1 MFGEERRAAPRVFC
15 DVFSTVRH
23 GCFPTRKNAEEVEFG
38 RRNGSELCSGQFS
51 FPSTHNVPW
60 IADGSSTSS
69 RAEHSATM
77 RSAEFRHTFASAL
90 SQSTSFP
97 VFMANKKCPV
107 ASRLNAEGAESQKQN
122 KDTKKSES
130 SKPRDGPVSEPNR
143 FWPNFSLATRG
154 RQHSISGAGS
164 AAASV
169 SSPGGLD
176 RVFSAPVGPRN
187 RNQGLQASVCW
198 KTPSFQRGYSICGK
212 RGFGSGAG
220 GRDILPHGE
229 GSYKTS
235 SSGGNSDGFLLT
247 LLSNPKERWESAP
260 NTGPACFKQAL
271 KEVQIQDAHSR
282 SSHSF
287 DPPGRLVRLD
297 RSQGCLL
304 SYKHLSSTQEISQ
317 VFLSER
323 SVRICYSSIRAQSS
337 SAGVQQMHGSS
348 AVSAETQGSAHIRL
362 SGRLP
367 DMRPHTRAR
376 GAGCRDSFVSS
387 HKAGIQNQQR
397 QKPADSVPGDR
408 VSGPAPRLGNLPRHA
423 FGEKDYGV
431 RSMPDPFSQRKPG
444 LVQNLSPSDG
454 HDGFI
459 SVCDPTGF
467 IKDERFSALDF
478 REAPV
483 PAQAPRAQ
491 GTGIH
496 GVCDGSPPLENP
508 LHIPI
513 RGSAGER
520 VSEKS
525 RHYGRIPN
533 GMGSRISG
541 QIGERSLDTPT
552 ARASHKHAGADGSFS
567 GFKTF
572 STILEGFSCFSQDG
586 QHNGGGVHQPP
597 RGNAI
602 VAAAQSSAQADCLE
616 RRSLELTARDARPG
630 SQKCGGGS
638 SVEGQ
643 PDVRRMG
650 SPPAGGESNLGDV
663 RQGCRRS
670 LRLAGKR
677 KMSAVFLS
685 RGRGCAVGC
694 GCAGAPVAK
703 RAAVCIPTVKSNF
716 SHPGQSKRKRVVSPS
731 NSPPLAGQAVVGRDR
746 RTSARRA
753 LAAPAATGP
762 AVTSGGT
769 DISPSPR
776 TNQPLGLAREG
787 LNLNALGLPREVIST
802 IQSARAPSTRSLYDL
817 KWRVFEDWCTSEGLI
832 PFQCSVRDILCFLQ
846 SLLDNGRAFST
857 IKVYLAAI
865 SACHVGFEGV
875 SVGRHPLIC
884 RFMKG
889 VKRVRPA
896 VKRLVPSWDLSLV
909 LDALTRAP
917 FEPLE
922 DIPIKLISLKTA
934 LLLALVSAKRV
945 SELHALSVHQ
955 ACMDFSRDDDRV
967 KLLPNPAF
975 VPKVSDSAYNC
986 SAIELHAFHS
996 PPHLSAEE
1004 SKLHTLCPVRALR
1017 LYVNRTR
1024 SFRRSD
1030 QLFVSWA
1037 TRRKGEA
1044 VSSQRLSHWI
1054 VEAIELA
1061 YTSRGLR
1068 SPEGLRAHSSRGI
1081 ATSWALFR
1089 GISVRDICK
1098 AASWSSPH
1106 TFIRF
1111 YRLDVTA
1118 PSLAH
1123 AVLNV
1128 YPL

>member
-69 RAEHSATM
+69 CAEHSATM
-77 RSAEFRHTFASAL
+77 RSAEFRHTFASSMPRAQKAKNKIKTQRKAKAQSRETGQSL
-90 SQSTSFP
+90 SQTDSGQISLWP
-97 VFMANKKCPV
+97 Q
-107 ASRLNAEGAESQKQN
+107 EGAS
-122 KDTKKSES
+122 TPSV
-130 SKPRDGPVSEPNR
+130 GPVRQQPLSLHPEAWIECSPHPICGNEDSAQVLEAEISSLMGKGAIR
-143 FWPNFSLATRG
+143 RVPVEETQTGFYSRYFLIPKKDGSLRPILDLRALNKHLRKYKFKMLTNEVFEFVTLPFGLSLA
-154 RQHSISGAGS
+154 
-164 AAASV
+164 
-169 SSPGGLD
+169 P
-176 RVFSAPVGPRN
+176 RVFSRCMEAALSPLRHK
-187 RNQGLQASVCW
+187 GLRISA
-198 KTPSFQRGYSICGK
+198 YLDDYLICA
-212 RGFGSGAG
+212 RTRERAE
-220 GRDILPHGE
+220 RDAE
-229 GSYKTS
+229 
-235 SSGGNSDGFLLT
+235 T
-247 LLSNPKERWESAP
+247 L
-260 NTGPACFKQAL
+260 
-271 KEVQIQDAHSR
+271 
-282 SSHSF
+282 SSHLT
-287 DPPGRLVRLD
+287 RLGFRINNAKSQLIPSQEIEYLGLRLD
-297 RSQGCLL
+297 S
-304 SYKHLSSTQEISQ
+304 
-317 VFLSER
+317 
-323 SVRICYSSIRAQSS
+323 
-337 SAGVQQMHGSS
+337 
-348 AVSAETQGSAHIRL
+348 
-362 SGRLP
+362 
-367 DMRPHTRAR
+367 
-376 GAGCRDSFVSS
+376 
-387 HKAGIQNQQR
+387 
-397 QKPADSVPGDR
+397 
-408 VSGPAPRLGNLPRHA
+408 
-423 FGEKDYGV
+423 
-431 RSMPDPFSQRKPG
+431 
-444 LVQNLSPSDG
+444 NLSPSDG

-478 REAPV
+478 REAPA

-496 GVCDGSPPLENP
+496 GVCDGSPPLEKP

-630 SQKCGGGS
+630 SQKCGGRS

-945 SELHALSVHQ
+945 GELHALSVHQ

-1128 YPL
+1128 CPL